1 MNVLILHDRIS
12 PDSREDE
19 RDALVQA
26 EAVGHAL
33 SELGHTSQTLP
44 FSLNLAEAAHAI
56 QAYAPDLVFNLVES
70 VEGHGRLIYL
80 APALLDALGVAYT
93 GARTGAMLLT
103 SSKLLTKKWLRAN
116 GVPTPDWIAPRG
128 DRAVSDSPDETADPA
143 VASLPFTPGRYI
155 VKSVWEDASVGLSAA
170 SVVNVGS
177 ESALMAEISQRRNEL
192 GGEAFAEAYI
202 DGREFNLSVLE
213 GSGGSRV
220 LPPAEIRFVDFPAD
234 RPRIVDYEA
243 KWDASSFAYTHT
255 QRCFDFCASDSPLLS
270 ALAELA
276 LRCWRMFDLSG
287 YARVDFRIDV
297 EGRPWVLELNANP
310 CLSPDAGFA
319 AAAERA
325 GMTYPQM
332 IEHIVY
338 AATRTRK

>member
-103 SSKLLTKKWLRAN
+103 STKVLTKKWLRAN
-116 GVPTPDWIAPRG
+116 GVPTPDWLSDPSR
-128 DRAVSDSPDETADPA
+128 DRKGADPNA
-143 VASLPFTPGRYI
+143 GRIFTPGSFI
-155 VKSVWEDASVGLSAA
+155 IKSVWEDASVGLDANSIVHVDNAA
-170 SVVNVGS
+170 
-177 ESALMAEISQRRNEL
+177 ALGEAIASRADRL
-192 GGEAFAEAYI
+192 GGEAFAERYI
-202 DGREFNLSVLE
+202 EGREFNLSMIEIE
-213 GSGGSRV
+213 GKPLV

-255 QRCFDFCASDSPLLS
+255 QRSFDFSDSDRRLLAGLQEV
-270 ALAELA
+270 ALD
-276 LRCWRMFDLSG
+276 CWNLFELSG
-287 YARVDFRIDV
+287 YARVDFRIDAD
-297 EGRPWVLELNANP
+297 GRPWVLELNANP
-310 CLSPDAGFA
+310 CLSRDAGFA
-319 AAAERA
+319 AAADRA
-325 GMTYPQM
+325 GMTYQQM
-332 IEHIVY
+332 IEHIVQ